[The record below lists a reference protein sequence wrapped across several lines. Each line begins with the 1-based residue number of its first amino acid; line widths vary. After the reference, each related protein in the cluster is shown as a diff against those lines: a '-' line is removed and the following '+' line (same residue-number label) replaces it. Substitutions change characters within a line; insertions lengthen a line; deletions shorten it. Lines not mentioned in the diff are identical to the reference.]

1 MSNSSQRRKKRRE
14 LAGGGHSPALNA
26 AKKNEKK
33 ETSKGLKGMF
43 ATRERSIDF
52 IGTLYNSLPNPDPV
66 LDAKGETIDVYNDLM
81 YDSRVTAAV
90 TVRKSAIKSME
101 WDLVGGD
108 GIDEATI
115 DFHREYLDNFKME
128 DTIGEILDAP
138 LYGYKPIEIVWLP
151 VEGKQYYITPAKFV
165 GLPPNWFTYD
175 SENKLRMLTKTNMS
189 YGEEVPDNKFIVA
202 RSESSYDNPY
212 GKGCLSSCY
221 WPVLFRRNGFKFLA
235 LFVEKYGMPHI
246 VGKAPIGEK
255 IERMEEILD
264 MLDELVQD
272 GATVV
277 PEDYAIELLES
288 KEGKGK
294 SDSIHKV
301 FLDIMNTEIA
311 LAIIGNNLTIEVEGG
326 SYAAA
331 NVHLQVRQDIIEGD
345 QRIVEGVF
353 NELIR
358 RVHKINFGDHKTA
371 PVFKLFSEEKI
382 NTARAERDKTLV
394 NDIGIKFTP
403 QYIEKNYNL
412 SPDDYIIVG
421 DDKKRSAG

>member
-1 MSNSSQRRKKRRE
+1 MANSKQRRKERRRNS
-14 LAGGGHSPALNA
+14 GHTESPALNVV
-26 AKKNEKK
+26 KEK
-33 ETSKGLKGMF
+33 ETKETRRGLQKIF

-52 IGTLYNSLPNPDPV
+52 VGTLYNSLPNPDPV
-66 LDAKGETIDVYNDLM
+66 LDKKGETIDVYNDLM
-81 YDSRVTAAV
+81 YDSRVTAAA

-108 GIDEATI
+108 DIKESDI
-115 DFHREYLDNFKME
+115 DFHREYFDKFKIE
-128 DTIGEILDAP
+128 DIIGEILDAP

-151 VEGKQYYITPAKFV
+151 VEGGRYITPSDFV
-165 GLPPNWFTYD
+165 GKPPHWFTYD
-175 SENKLRMLTKTNMS
+175 QENKLRMLTDSNMI
-189 YGEEVPDNKFIVA
+189 YGDEVPPNKFIVA
-202 RSESSYDNPY
+202 RSEASYENPF
-212 GKGCLSSCY
+212 GKGCLSACY
-221 WPVLFRRNGFKFLA
+221 WPVLFRRNGFKFLT

-246 VGKAPIGEK
+246 VGKAPAGVNP
-255 IERMEEILD
+255 ERMEEVLD
-264 MLDELVQD
+264 LLDQLAQD

-277 PEDYAIELLES
+277 PDDYQIELLES

-331 NVHLQVRQDIIEGD
+331 NVHLEVRADIVEGD

-353 NELIR
+353 NELIKL
-358 RVHKINFGDHKTA
+358 VHAINFGEHSAA

-382 NTARAERDKTLV
+382 DKARAERDKVLV
-394 NDIGIKFTP
+394 NDVGIKFTP

-412 SPDDYIIVG
+412 SPDDYIIREEVESV
-421 DDKKRSAG
+421 D